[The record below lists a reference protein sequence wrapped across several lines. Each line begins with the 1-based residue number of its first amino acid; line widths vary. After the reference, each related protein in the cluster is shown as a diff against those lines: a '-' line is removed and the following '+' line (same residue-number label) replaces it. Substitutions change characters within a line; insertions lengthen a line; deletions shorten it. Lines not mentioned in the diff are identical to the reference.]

1 MEEVLRRFARL
12 AGMTVKEAEQWQ
24 DLCGDAYVLLES
36 QRKKQKDASCVGDL
50 VCAAAVALAFY
61 CIKMQQVKPIYIAS
75 KCSK

>member
-12 AGMTVKEAEQWQ
+12 AGLTVEEAEQWQ

-50 VCAAAVALAFY
+50 VCAAAAALAFTNIHY
-61 CIKMQQVKPIYIAS
+61 IKMLQVKLILP
-75 KCSK
+75 